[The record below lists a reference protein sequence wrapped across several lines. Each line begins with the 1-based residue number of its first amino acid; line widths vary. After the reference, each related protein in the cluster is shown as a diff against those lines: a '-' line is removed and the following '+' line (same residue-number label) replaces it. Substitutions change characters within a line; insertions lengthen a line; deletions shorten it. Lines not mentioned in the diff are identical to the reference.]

1 MRPSLCEPGS
11 GLKLPMS
18 RAIGSGVAS
27 PPSTVYATR
36 KSAKP
41 LCAPAQTYR
50 GMSSMYGSFYAAPNT
65 ARTPEP
71 MTPASSR
78 PVAHPLS
85 PAERKQPMS
94 EPLQIATS
102 VSEPAAGYTGH
113 RFAYRVVAGEESE
126 SMATRVARRRREAVE
141 RRFMSSPFHA
151 HLADAAHLPAPQRL
165 PPARP
170 IGWAAF
176 PPQGL

>member
-1 MRPSLCEPGS
+1 
-11 GLKLPMS
+11 
-18 RAIGSGVAS
+18 
-27 PPSTVYATR
+27 
-36 KSAKP
+36 
-41 LCAPAQTYR
+41 
-50 GMSSMYGSFYAAPNT
+50 MSSVYGSFYNAPNT

-71 MTPASSR
+71 MTPVSSR
-78 PVAHPLS
+78 PFAQPLS
-85 PAERKQPMS
+85 PAQHKPMS
-94 EPLQIATS
+94 APLARPTAAA

-141 RRFMSSPFHA
+141 RRFMSSPFHSN
-151 HLADAAHLPAPQRL
+151 LADAAHLPAPQRL
-165 PPARP
+165 PPSKP